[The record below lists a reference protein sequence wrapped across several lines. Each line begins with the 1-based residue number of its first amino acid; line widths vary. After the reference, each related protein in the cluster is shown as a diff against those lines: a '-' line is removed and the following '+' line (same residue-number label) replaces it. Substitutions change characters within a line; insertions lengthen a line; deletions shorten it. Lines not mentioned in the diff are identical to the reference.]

1 MDILALFQ
9 CLQPHVTATTLRQF
23 SRIALAMLVMTG
35 RVTMLGLSRWAG
47 KGGSY
52 RTVQRFFA
60 TVIPWATLFWVFF
73 RQHVYRA
80 EEVYLL
86 AGDEV
91 VVTKAGKHTHGLDRF
106 FASLYGKPVPGLA
119 FFTLSLVSI
128 QERRSFPIRVEQ
140 VVRSDAEKAAS
151 KAKAAAKK
159 QPPATAK
166 RRPGRPKGS
175 KNKPKADGTL
185 TPELVRINGMLD
197 ALLQLIAGCVPLTY
211 LVLDGHFGNHN
222 ALQMARQ
229 SNLHLIS
236 KLRCD
241 AALYFPYAGPYA
253 GRGPRRKYGRK
264 VDYDHLPAQY
274 LQETTVEGHI
284 QTRLYQAQLLHKE
297 FAQPLNVVIIVKTNL
312 RTQAH
317 AHVIL
322 FSSDLDLAYA
332 SLVDYYGLRFQIEF
346 NFRDAK
352 QYWGLE
358 DFMNV
363 TPTGVTNAANLSLFM
378 VNVAY
383 RLRADVRQRDPD
395 YSVLD
400 LKADCRGYK
409 YVEETIKM
417 LPEKPEPVLLAQI
430 LHQVAGLGRIHAPQ
444 PSFSF
449 S

>member
-1 MDILALFQ
+1 MDIVALFR
-9 CLQPHVTATTLRQF
+9 CLRPSLPSTTWRQL
-23 SRIALAMLVMTG
+23 SRIALALLVMTG
-35 RVTMLGLSRWAG
+35 RVTMLGISRWAG

-52 RTVQRFFA
+52 RTVQRFFS
-60 TVIPWATLFWVFF
+60 TVIPWAILFWVFF
-73 RQHVYRA
+73 RQHGYCPDD
-80 EEVYLL
+80 VYLA

-91 VVTKAGKHTHGLDRF
+91 IVTKAGKCTHGLDRF

-119 FFTLSLVSI
+119 FFTLSLVSV
-128 QERRSFPIRVEQ
+128 QKRRAFPMRVEQ

-159 QPPATAK
+159 PKAPHTK

-175 KNKPKADGTL
+175 PNPNKATRTL
-185 TPELVRINGMLD
+185 TPELVRIKAMVE
-197 ALLQLIAGCVPLTY
+197 ALLRLITTVLSVTY

-222 ALQMARQ
+222 ALHMARQ
-229 SNLHLIS
+229 CGLHLIS

-241 AALYFPYAGPYA
+241 AALYFPSTGPYA
-253 GRGPRRKYGRK
+253 GRGPRRKYGHK
-264 VDYDHLPAQY
+264 VAYDHLPVQY
-274 LQETTVEGHI
+274 LKETTVEGPI
-284 QTRLYQAQLLHKE
+284 ETRLSQMQVLHKE
-297 FAQPLNVVIIVKTNL
+297 FAHPLNVVIIAKTNL
-312 RTQAH
+312 RTQAS
-317 AHVIL
+317 AHVVL
-322 FSSDLDLAYA
+322 FSSDLALAYA
-332 SLVDYYGLRFQIEF
+332 PLVDYYGLRFQIEF

-383 RLRADVRQRDPD
+383 CLRADGHARDPD

-417 LPEKPEPVLLAQI
+417 LPEKPEPVLLAKI
-430 LHQVAGLGRIHAPQ
+430 LTQVASLGRIHAAQ